1 MLPTIQQLLRM
12 FRPQPPVP
20 PSAPVIAPP
29 GATPSHSGSCGTL
42 VATDGRV
49 LPLQAVSLSVQAR
62 GGVARAVLSQRFLN
76 PHADPL
82 HVTYRM
88 GLPADAAVSG
98 YAFSL
103 AGRRVV
109 GEVDK
114 KHKARERFEQA
125 LLDGKTAG
133 LVEQERSSVFTQELG
148 NVPPGAEITAEITVD
163 QRLLWRTEGAW
174 EWRFPTTVGARY
186 VGQSSPVP
194 DADKLE
200 VEVAAHG
207 VPARL
212 SLAMTVNDALA
223 GAPESPS
230 HQVTSTREGDA
241 MSVALA
247 EAGGAPLDR
256 DVVVRWPVAARAIGA
271 TIEVGRPRKSSEAYG
286 LLTLVPPLPEAQVAT
301 SRDLILLLDTSG
313 SMTGVPLAQLQATSL
328 ALLATLSKND
338 TLEMIEFSSQ
348 ARRWQ
353 RGATRIDEKVRAEA
367 AAWIMGLTAGGSTEM
382 VAAMIKALTPLSAES
397 QRQVILM
404 TDGYIGA
411 ESQVIGEVMRKLPH
425 GACRVHV
432 VGVGSS
438 VNRTLTGGVA
448 RAGGGVEVIIG
459 PEEEPASVV
468 ANLLARTTAPLVT
481 GLQVQGEALLAQA
494 PAHLPDLYAGAPAL
508 VSLKLRPEGGPI
520 EVSGK
525 TAAGPWRARVQAP
538 ACAAGHGSGA
548 LAPLFG
554 REAVEDLE
562 MARTIAPEQHQDI
575 DQTIEQLGLE
585 LQISTRLTTWVAI
598 SEEATVDPTRPT
610 RREVMPTELPH
621 GVSAEGLGLRS
632 AAPQV
637 LLSRPA
643 QEASYLGP
651 VPAAAPAPPSMMMDL
666 AGPTG
671 RPRLPMRGMPP
682 GNATKAR
689 VGLVQPAPVVAK
701 AAESRKREASGA
713 DEAEEDRSIATESA
727 KQLSRAERAQ
737 EGANLAA
744 ARVRQQLPDRL
755 VLEIEVR
762 ATLEW
767 KLGATLV
774 VQTATGFVT
783 VQVLPG
789 STSNGSYSA
798 GHTLR
803 LVLEAAPLG
812 GALPKLLVL
821 SPDLTIPVTT

>member
-1 MLPTIQQLLRM
+1 MLPTLQQLLRM
-12 FRPQPPVP
+12 FRPQPPLPSAVPLVAP
-20 PSAPVIAPP
+20 PSA
-29 GATPSHSGSCGTL
+29 TPAHSGSCGTL

-49 LPLQAVSLSVQAR
+49 LPLRAVALSVQAR
-62 GGVARAVLSQRFLN
+62 GGVARAVLSQRFEN
-76 PHADPL
+76 PHAEPL

-133 LVEQERSSVFTQELG
+133 IVEQERSSVFTQELG

-163 QRLLWRTEGAW
+163 QRLLWRAEGAW

-200 VEVAAHG
+200 VAVAAHG
-207 VPARL
+207 VSARL
-212 SLAMTVNDALA
+212 SLAMTVSDALA

-230 HQVTSTREGDA
+230 HGVRSTREGNA
-241 MSVALA
+241 VSVALS
-247 EAGGAPLDR
+247 EDGGARLDR
-256 DVVVRWPVAARAIGA
+256 DVVVRWQVAARDVGA
-271 TIEVGRPRKSSEAYG
+271 TVDVGRPGKSSEAYG
-286 LLTLVPPLPEAQVAT
+286 LLTLVPPLPESQVAT

-313 SMTGVPLAQLQATSL
+313 SMAGVPLAQLQATSL
-328 ALLATLSKND
+328 ALLATLSEHD
-338 TLEMIEFSSQ
+338 TLEMIEFSSKP
-348 ARRWQ
+348 RRWKRSAVRVDGQ
-353 RGATRIDEKVRAEA
+353 ARAEA
-367 AAWIMGLTAGGSTEM
+367 EAWIHALSAGGGTEM
-382 VAAMIKALTPLSAES
+382 VSGMLEALAPLSAES

-411 ESQVIGEVMRKLPH
+411 ETHVIGEVMRKLPH

-459 PEEEPASVV
+459 PEEEPTSVV

-481 GLQVQGEALLAQA
+481 NLEVRGEALLAHA

-508 VSLKLRPEGGPI
+508 VSLKLRPEGGRI

-525 TAAGPWRARVQAP
+525 TAAGPWRAHVQAP
-538 ACAAGHGSGA
+538 ACAAGQGSGA

-562 MARTIAPEQHQDI
+562 VARTIAPAQHQEI
-575 DQTIEQLGLE
+575 DETIERLGLE

-610 RREVMPTELPH
+610 RREVMPTELPQ
-621 GVSAEGLGLRS
+621 GVSAEGLGLRAAAPSVMFAMAPAAMQGAMSSAPMPMSMPS
-632 AAPQV
+632 AAP
-637 LLSRPA
+637 LIM
-643 QEASYLGP
+643 GP
-651 VPAAAPAPPSMMMDL
+651 PPGSSAGSFDKAKRAVARSMAPRPAPP
-666 AGPTG
+666 
-671 RPRLPMRGMPP
+671 
-682 GNATKAR
+682 
-689 VGLVQPAPVVAK
+689 VAK
-701 AAESRKREASGA
+701 AEERLREEG
-713 DEAEEDRSIATESA
+713 DQGRRSDSKPQGGLLRPAPAQAT
-727 KQLSRAERAQ
+727 RAAT
-737 EGANLAA
+737 
-744 ARVRQQLPDRL
+744 ARLRQRLPDRL
-755 VLEIEVR
+755 VFEIEVHDV
-762 ATLEW
+762 LEW

-774 VQTATGFVT
+774 VHLMTGPLELKI
-783 VQVLPG
+783 LPG
-789 STSNGSYSA
+789 STGDGSYGA
-798 GHTLR
+798 GQSLR

-812 GALPKLLVL
+812 EERPMLLVL
-821 SPDLTIPVTT
+821 SNGQTIPVIA

>member
-1 MLPTIQQLLRM
+1 MLPTLQQLLRM
-12 FRPQPPVP
+12 FRPQPPMPSSSPVVAP
-20 PSAPVIAPP
+20 PSATPV
-29 GATPSHSGSCGTL
+29 HSGSCGTL

-49 LPLQAVSLSVQAR
+49 LPLRAVALSVQAR
-62 GGVARAVLSQRFLN
+62 GGVARAVLSQRFEN
-76 PHADPL
+76 PHTEPL

-98 YAFSL
+98 YAFEL
-103 AGRRVV
+103 AGRLVI

-114 KHKARERFEQA
+114 KQKARERFEQA

-133 LVEQERSSVFTQELG
+133 IVEQERSSVFTQELG

-163 QRLLWRTEGAW
+163 QRLLWRAEGAW

-200 VEVAAHG
+200 VAVAAHG
-207 VPARL
+207 VSARL
-212 SLAMTVNDALA
+212 SLAMTVTDAVA
-223 GAPESPS
+223 GVLESPS
-230 HQVTSTREGDA
+230 HEVKLTREGGA
-241 MSVALA
+241 ISVALA
-247 EAGGAPLDR
+247 EEGGARLDR
-256 DVVVRWPVAARAIGA
+256 DVVVRWPVAAGAVGA
-271 TIEVGRPRKSSEAYG
+271 TVDVGRPGKSSEAYG
-286 LLTLVPPLPEAQVAT
+286 LLTLVPPLPESQVAT
-301 SRDLILLLDTSG
+301 PRDLILLLDTSG
-313 SMTGVPLAQLQATSL
+313 SMAGVPLAQLQATSL
-328 ALLATLSKND
+328 ALLATLSERD

-367 AAWIMGLTAGGSTEM
+367 AEWITGLTAGGSTEM
-382 VAAMIKALTPLSAES
+382 VAAMLKALTPLTAES

-411 ESQVIGEVMRKLPH
+411 ETHVIGEVMRKLPH

-459 PEEEPASVV
+459 PEEEPTSVV

-481 GLQVQGEALLAQA
+481 NLQVQGEALLAQA

-508 VSLKLRPEGGPI
+508 VSLKLRPEGGPL

-525 TAAGPWRARVQAP
+525 TAAGPWRARVQVP
-538 ACAAGHGSGA
+538 ACAAGDGNGA

-562 MARTIAPEQHQDI
+562 VARTLATEKHQEI
-575 DQTIEQLGLE
+575 DETIERLGLE

-621 GVSAEGLGLRS
+621 GVSAEGLGLR
-632 AAPQV
+632 AAAQPAM
-637 LLSRPA
+637 LAMAPAAMANPYTLSGGMDFMELARPA
-643 QEASYLGP
+643 AGGARRETASELRGASRDVKLRGP
-651 VPAAAPAPPSMMMDL
+651 GQAAPAGPP
-666 AGPTG
+666 
-671 RPRLPMRGMPP
+671 
-682 GNATKAR
+682 K
-689 VGLVQPAPVVAK
+689 PAPASK
-701 AAESRKREASGA
+701 A
-713 DEAEEDRSIATESA
+713 EDRESKPSNRSRSSSSSPSSAEGRALRRAT
-727 KQLSRAERAQ
+727 
-737 EGANLAA
+737 
-744 ARVRQQLPDRL
+744 ARLRQRLPDRL
-755 VLEIEVR
+755 VFEIEVHDV
-762 ATLEW
+762 LEW

-774 VQTATGFVT
+774 VHLMAGPLELK
-783 VQVLPG
+783 VLPG
-789 STSNGSYSA
+789 STGDGSYRA
-798 GHTLR
+798 GQSLR

-812 GALPKLLVL
+812 EDRPMLLVL
-821 SPDLTIPVTT
+821 SNGQTIPVVA